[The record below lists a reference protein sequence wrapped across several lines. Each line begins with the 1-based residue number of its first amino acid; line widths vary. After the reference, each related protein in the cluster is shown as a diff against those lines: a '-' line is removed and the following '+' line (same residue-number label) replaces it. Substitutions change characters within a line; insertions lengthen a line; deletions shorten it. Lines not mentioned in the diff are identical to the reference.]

1 MLEIII
7 KIIVKIIPREVANI
21 DNQQKYFFVEQF
33 LKISKVGILSEKGYY
48 SSMLSLLLGSI
59 SIDY

>member
-1 MLEIII
+1 M
-7 KIIVKIIPREVANI
+7 IVKIIPREVANI

>member
-1 MLEIII
+1 M
-7 KIIVKIIPREVANI
+7 IVKRIPREVANI

-33 LKISKVGILSEKGYY
+33 LKTSKVGLLSVGSCNSKL
-48 SSMLSLLLGSI
+48 LSLLFGSI